1 MNWMYVLLIAIGF
14 GVGTYGTLVG
24 AGGGFV
30 LMPILLLLFP
40 KESPELLTSISLAV
54 VFFNASSGSYAYS
67 KMKRIDYKS
76 GLIFAAAAI
85 PGAIAGSLTVKYINR
100 DLFNIIFGVL
110 MISASAYL
118 FFKPVKGAEAE
129 VPVLESHTH
138 KRRIIDADE
147 KEHIYSFN
155 GKIGVLISVCVGFVS
170 SMLGIGG
177 GIIHVPA
184 LVNILNF
191 PVHIAT
197 ATSHFILAIM
207 ALAGTIVH
215 IIDGSFT
222 KESFFQTIFIA
233 IGVIGGAQVG
243 ARLSKKI
250 HGKWILRG
258 LAIALCFVG
267 IRIFIMSL

>member
-1 MNWMYVLLIAIGF
+1 MTWMYVLLIVIGF
-14 GVGTYGTLVG
+14 AVGTYGTLVG

-85 PGAIAGSLTVKYINR
+85 PGAILGSLTVKYIDRN
-100 DLFNIIFGVL
+100 LFNIIFGAL
-110 MISASAYL
+110 MITASAYL
-118 FFKPVKGAEAE
+118 FFKPTKGAEAD
-129 VPVLESHTH
+129 VPILESHT
-138 KRRIIDADE
+138 KRRIVDSE
-147 KEHIYSFN
+147 ENEHIYSFN
-155 GKIGVLISVCVGFVS
+155 GKIGIIISVLVGFIS
-170 SMLGIGG
+170 SILGIGG

-207 ALAGTIVH
+207 ALTGTIVH

-222 KESFFQTIFIA
+222 IESFFQTIFIA
-233 IGVIGGAQVG
+233 IGVIGGAQLG

-258 LAIALCFVG
+258 LAIALSFVG
-267 IRIFIMSL
+267 VRILIMSF